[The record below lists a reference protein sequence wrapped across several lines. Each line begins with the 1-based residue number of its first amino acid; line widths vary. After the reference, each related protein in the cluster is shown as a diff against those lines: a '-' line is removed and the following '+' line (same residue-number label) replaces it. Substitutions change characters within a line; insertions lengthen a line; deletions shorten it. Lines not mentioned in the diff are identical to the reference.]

1 MNLENRKAGRKPM
14 KQMLN
19 KLFVAVLI
27 AGVVGLFGG
36 CIAYSKA
43 RYHRKY
49 PNTTTL
55 DWILDGKR

>member
-1 MNLENRKAGRKPM
+1 M
-14 KQMLN
+14 KQMWDRLI
-19 KLFVAVLI
+19 VAVLV

-55 DWILDGKR
+55 DWILDGKK